1 MGLGLEINIYHIFVE
16 ILCNCITHVTIIKK
30 KSPYLLTYLLTY
42 FAPPRTSLC
51 MIPSVAAP
59 HGWLSG

>member
-30 KSPYLLTYLLTY
+30 NPYLLTYLLILHLQGPVY
-42 FAPPRTSLC
+42 A
-51 MIPSVAAP
+51 
-59 HGWLSG
+59 